1 LQATPQAGLQGEEKG
16 ETVMA
21 IIEKPP
27 AKVLRK
33 AITIRLSEQIA
44 LELHQYATFLG
55 GSLDYVVA
63 EALKLVFRKDN
74 QFREWLKQNPIG
86 TARSTEVEA
95 GTAGSVPASK
105 TPLADTASTGI
116 RATAQQSENARL
128 TSPSRMAESEIV
140 SGKHQLQDRVA
151 SWFSR
156 NTD

>member
-1 LQATPQAGLQGEEKG
+1 
-16 ETVMA
+16 MA

-27 AKVLRK
+27 TKVLRK

-86 TARSTEVEA
+86 SDPSTKVEA
-95 GTAGSVPASK
+95 GTAGSMPASK
-105 TPLADTASTGI
+105 TPSADAASTGI
-116 RATAQQSENARL
+116 RTTVEQSENAGL
-128 TSPSRMAESEIV
+128 TSPSRIADAEIV
-140 SGKHQLQDRVA
+140 SSKHQLQDRVA
-151 SWFSR
+151 SWFNR
-156 NTD
+156 NTE